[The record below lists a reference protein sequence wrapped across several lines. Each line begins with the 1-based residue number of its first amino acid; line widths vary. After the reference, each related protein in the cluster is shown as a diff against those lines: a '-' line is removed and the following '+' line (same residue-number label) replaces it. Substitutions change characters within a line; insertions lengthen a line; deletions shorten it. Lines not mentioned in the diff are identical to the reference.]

1 MPSSYFT
8 MWGLLILMGL
18 GAVGGS
24 IYHGDLFAS
33 FKDAYPSDPAKE
45 DALRR
50 CGAQDASF
58 SKFSAADR
66 DVCYRALLPS
76 AQMVSW

>member
-1 MPSSYFT
+1 MQSSYFT
-8 MWGLLILMGL
+8 MWGLLILMVL
-18 GAVGGS
+18 GAFGGS
-24 IYHGDLFAS
+24 IYHGDLIAS
-33 FKDAYPSDPAKE
+33 FRDAYPSDPARQ

-58 SKFSAADR
+58 SKFSAHDR